1 MDYTVFTPYKGL
13 LGGFLIGLSAV
24 LLMLINGRIAGMSS
38 MVHGLCPPGKKI
50 EYWRAAFILGLI
62 IGGFSYY
69 LFPVIQFPLRI
80 NYPILLLILGGFCVG
95 FGTRMGHGCTA
106 GHGVCGVARLSLR
119 SIIATSTFFISAVIT
134 TFVMRHLIGVY

>member
-24 LLMLINGRIAGMSS
+24 LLMLIHGRIAGMSS

-50 EYWRAAFILGLI
+50 EFWRAAFILGLI
-62 IGGFSYY
+62 TGGLSYY
-69 LFPVIQFPLRI
+69 LFPAIQFPLRV
-80 NYPILLLILGGFCVG
+80 NFPILILILGGFCVG

-106 GHGVCGVARLSLR
+106 GHGVCGRITLLSQ
-119 SIIATSTFFISAVIT
+119 
-134 TFVMRHLIGVY
+134 H